1 MSVTVILSAAR
12 TRDLTSLSYRR
23 RRRGRGA
30 SCMYD
35 VPPKIRE
42 KYFAGN
48 YYGKFGHFSGKNH
61 VYFSGILLIFP
72 ANIIKIRVF

>member
-1 MSVTVILSAAR
+1 
-12 TRDLTSLSYRR
+12 
-23 RRRGRGA
+23 
-30 SCMYD
+30 MYD